1 MNMGYRATC
10 MRIRMV
16 AFPFNKGK
24 EMKMRATTT
33 IVAMVL
39 AFGTLVAPSQA
50 PAQGFYVGGSVGRS
64 DADDSNAVPDLITSG
79 SVDGTDTGFKI
90 FGGYQFNPYFGLE
103 LAWVDLGTAKYSG
116 SFSGFPVTGGSV
128 KTQGF
133 NFSAVGTYPF
143 GSGFA
148 VFGKVGAFAWE
159 SKQNDVTAGT
169 PFSNKE
175 SGGDV
180 SFGVGAS
187 YDFTKNIGI
196 RAEWERFKAVGDIDL
211 LSVGLAYKF

>member
-1 MNMGYRATC
+1 MGYQATIARAKMAALSFTS
-10 MRIRMV
+10 
-16 AFPFNKGK
+16 GK
-24 EMKMRATTT
+24 ESVMRAKT
-33 IVAMVL
+33 IIAAAVL
-39 AFGTLVAPSQA
+39 ALSGLVAASQA
-50 PAQGFYVGGSVGRS
+50 SAQGFYIGGSVGRS

-79 SVDGTDTGFKI
+79 SADGTDTGFKI

-116 SFSGFPVTGGSV
+116 SFAGFPVTGGTV

-148 VFGKVGAFAWE
+148 VFGKIGAFAWE
-159 SKQNDVTAGT
+159 SKQNDVTAGI

-175 SGGDV
+175 NGGDV
-180 SFGVGAS
+180 SFGIGAS
-187 YDFTKNIGI
+187 YDITKNIGI

-211 LSVGLAYKF
+211 LSVGLVYKF

>member
-1 MNMGYRATC
+1 
-10 MRIRMV
+10 
-16 AFPFNKGK
+16 
-24 EMKMRATTT
+24 MRATTT
-33 IVAMVL
+33 IMALVL
-39 AFGTLVAPSQA
+39 AMAAWAAPSQA
-50 PAQGFYVGGSVGRS
+50 PAQGWYVGGGVGRS

-103 LAWVDLGTAKYSG
+103 LSWVDLGTAKYSG
-116 SFSGFPVTGGSV
+116 SFAGLPVMGGSV

-180 SFGVGAS
+180 SFGVGVS
-187 YDFTKNIGI
+187 YDFTRNIGI

-211 LSVGLAYKF
+211 LSMGLAYKF

>member
-1 MNMGYRATC
+1 
-10 MRIRMV
+10 
-16 AFPFNKGK
+16 
-24 EMKMRATTT
+24 MRATTT

-39 AFGTLVAPSQA
+39 AVAAWVAPSEA
-50 PAQGFYVGGSVGRS
+50 PAQGWYVGGSVGRS
-64 DADDSNAVPDLITSG
+64 DADDGNAVPDLITSG

-116 SFSGFPVTGGSV
+116 SFSGFPVTGGTV

-148 VFGKVGAFAWE
+148 VFGKVGALAWE
-159 SKQNDVTAGT
+159 SKQNDTTAGT

-180 SFGVGAS
+180 SFGIGAS
-187 YDFTKNIGI
+187 YNFNKNIGI

>member
-1 MNMGYRATC
+1 
-10 MRIRMV
+10 
-16 AFPFNKGK
+16 
-24 EMKMRATTT
+24 MKAST
-33 IVAMVL
+33 IITAAVL
-39 AFGTLVAPSQA
+39 AIGAWVPASPA
-50 PAQGFYVGGSVGRS
+50 PAQGFYIGGSVGRS
-64 DADDSNAVPDLITSG
+64 AADDGNAVPDLITSG

-116 SFSGFPVTGGSV
+116 SFAGFPVTGGSV
-128 KTQGF
+128 KTDGF

-159 SKQNDVTAGT
+159 SRQNDVTAGT

-180 SFGVGAS
+180 FFGVGVS
-187 YDFTKNIGI
+187 YDFTRNIGV